1 MKTLEFIYQDTEI
14 HFLVNPLDKNVMVN
28 ATEMSKIFNKRPKD
42 FLRLDGTNIFI
53 DALIKAENLNF
64 DVADVPH
71 QTKYND
77 VVKTTNKATYFH
89 RKLALKFAAWLDVN
103 FDLWIIDTIDS
114 ILFDNYNKRTQV
126 LKEKTATQIE
136 IEKLEEKLSQTEE
149 YKKIQELK
157 KQQTSSTKQ
166 LNALD
171 KEIIS
176 NQLDLFK
183 VN

>member
-1 MKTLEFIYQDTEI
+1 MKTLEFIYQDTQI
-14 HFLVNPLDKNVMVN
+14 HFLVNPLGKNVMVN
-28 ATEMSKIFNKRPKD
+28 ATEMAKLFNKRTSDYLQNSSTKL
-42 FLRLDGTNIFI
+42 FLEELQLTLFSVNSECK
-53 DALIKAENLNF
+53 LLENRG
-64 DVADVPH
+64 H
-71 QTKYND
+71 MGY
-77 VVKTTNKATYFH
+77 YFH
-89 RKLALKFAAWLDVN
+89 RLVALDFAAWLDVK
-103 FDLWIIDTIDS
+103 FRVWIIDTIDS

-136 IEKLEEKLSQTEE
+136 IEKLEEQLSQTEA

-183 VN
+183 GI

>member
-1 MKTLEFIYQDTEI
+1 MKTLEFIYQETEI

-28 ATEMSKIFNKRPKD
+28 ATEMAKIFNKRPKD
-42 FLRLDGTNIFI
+42 FLRLDGTKIFI
-53 DALIKAENLNF
+53 DALIKSENTNF
-64 DVADVPH
+64 DVAHLPH
-71 QTKYND
+71 QTKYKD

-103 FDLWIIDTIDS
+103 FDLWIIYTIDS

-136 IEKLEEKLSQTEE
+136 IEKLEEELSQTKA

-183 VN
+183 GV